1 MNLENRF
8 WPNSFHAHRLLMY
21 ARSIDFKNMEEF
33 NQRIFSAT
41 YEEGENISSIDFLV
55 QLADE
60 LGLKGAKKMLYSNDF
75 KQEVLEEDDF
85 AKTDLEIK

>member
-21 ARSIDFKNMEEF
+21 ARSIDVKNMEEL